1 MTASR
6 TLLKRTRSLS
16 PLTFEEVDAEVV
28 LEDGRVFLEKR
39 DENGTFYKTLLEN
52 DYSFY
57 RQMTRDRVEEQVSPH
72 AIDLYVSHKC
82 NLACPVCY
90 EDIGGKKA
98 LSVAEVERLL
108 SGYENKV
115 IGLMGREPTCNPE
128 IFDVIRIASRRNRA
142 CLITNGVNLADRDY
156 VMRLKEA
163 GVDSITFSFNGFD
176 DEIYRRM
183 NGKPLLEVKLRALE
197 NLKQAGIP
205 TCLSATLARGVNED
219 QVRPLAD
226 YCFDNRSFIFELRI
240 RTTEPV
246 GRSLDVQPYCM
257 SELVSLVTDSLG
269 IEREDVLKEYL
280 FWQQVLE
287 ETRLPVPEN
296 VRKFTRTRL
305 CSFNFHVRKKQCYS
319 AVGSYIDVEAIRRAA
334 IKEPLIAY
342 YFLKAYGIRTIS
354 KNLSVL
360 FKTPSLWKETDGMMI
375 VLRVWPNIYNIDLE
389 ENRKCPTQYYKNGVF
404 LPFCY
409 ANATEHE
416 QTEGGVQP

>member
-1 MTASR
+1 MNTTRSV
-6 TLLKRTRSLS
+6 LKRTKSLS
-16 PLTFEEVDAEVV
+16 PLTFEEIDAEVV

-39 DENGTFYKTLLEN
+39 DEKGTFYKTLVEN

-57 RQMTRDRVEEQVSPH
+57 RLMTREKVDEQVSPH
-72 AIDLYVSHKC
+72 AIDLYVSSKC
-82 NLACPVCY
+82 NLSCPVCY
-90 EDIGGKKA
+90 EDIGGKKQ
-98 LSVAEVERLL
+98 LSVGEVERLL

-128 IFDVIRIASRRNRA
+128 IFDIIKIASRRNRA
-142 CLITNGVNLADRDY
+142 CLITNGVNLADSDY

-163 GVDSITFSFNGFD
+163 GVDSVTFSFNGFD
-176 DEIYRRM
+176 DEIYRKM
-183 NGKPLLEVKLRALE
+183 NGKPLLGIKLRALE
-197 NLKQAGIP
+197 NIGRAGIN

-219 QVRPLAD
+219 QVRKLAD

-246 GRSLDVQPYCM
+246 GRSIDVQPFCM
-257 SELVSLVTDSLG
+257 SELVQLVADSLD
-269 IEREDVLKEYL
+269 IDREDILKEYL

-287 ETRLPVPEN
+287 ETKMPVPEN

-305 CSFNFHVRKKQCYS
+305 CSFNFHVRKKQRYS
-319 AVGSYIDVEAIRRAA
+319 AVGSYIDIEAIRRAA
-334 IKEPLIAY
+334 VKEPLIAY
-342 YFLKAYGIRTIS
+342 YFLRAYGIKTIS

-360 FKTPSLWKETDGMMI
+360 FKTRPLWKETDGMMI
-375 VLRVWPNIYNIDLE
+375 VLRTWPNVYNIDLE
-389 ENRKCPTQYYKNGVF
+389 ENRKCPTLYYKNDTF

-416 QTEGGVQP
+416 RPEEAA